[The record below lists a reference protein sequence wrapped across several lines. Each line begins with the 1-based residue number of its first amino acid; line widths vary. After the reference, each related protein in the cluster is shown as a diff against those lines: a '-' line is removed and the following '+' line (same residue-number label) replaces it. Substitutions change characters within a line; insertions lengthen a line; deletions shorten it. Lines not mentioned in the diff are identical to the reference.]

1 MQVTLCQ
8 EGRRDEAGAHD
19 VDMTGTYHSYDM
31 ESAATTLANYVGV
44 PKTYQ
49 DADTNNEEEVIA
61 TENFTVNDEK
71 FVVNTLATIADKKS
85 AAATHADYIDK
96 PGTDNDA
103 RMHADD
109 INDEEFDAATL
120 QSTTRS
126 MLLSTPLPPPNKKNA
141 ADDLAIYDEESATLA
156 SHDEENAAVEGEPG
170 RGHN

>member
-1 MQVTLCQ
+1 MPDVPLKEKEGEPKVQVTLCQ
-8 EGRRDEAGAHD
+8 EDRRDEAGAHD
-19 VDMTGTYHSYDM
+19 VDMTRTCHTYDM

-44 PKTYQ
+44 PKTHQ
-49 DADTNNEEEVIA
+49 DADTNNEEE
-61 TENFTVNDEK
+61 
-71 FVVNTLATIADKKS
+71 VNTLATIADKKS
-85 AAATHADYIDK
+85 AAATHADYIDE

-109 INDEEFDAATL
+109 INDEELDAATL
-120 QSTTRS
+120 Q
-126 MLLSTPLPPPNKKNA
+126 LTPLPPPNKKNA